1 MDAGYG
7 GLCYA
12 GVKVADM
19 NRKLTLAM
27 VLAGL
32 IAACA
37 GEAAPMKVNAAL
49 ASGERLVKI
58 VGFGDSITGV
68 YYHTGGRRAWTEM
81 LGVGLQRLY
90 PQAKLEAI
98 NAGISGNIS
107 ADGLRRLDKDV
118 LAHHPDLVVVM
129 FGMNDVARSSPEAYE
144 QNLRQIVDKCRAAG
158 AEVVLCTPNSIGEDP
173 SRPIDKLRAHAD
185 IVRRLATE
193 LQVPLAD
200 CFAAYEAVTQ
210 RDPRQWSALMSDKIH
225 PNMRGHKLFAELMAE
240 TITGRKVSL
249 ADVAPLPGLPHVA
262 AKLAANEPLRI
273 VAMPPYDT
281 LIAPALQALHPGAQ
295 IHVDRWETA
304 GLSLA
309 QLEASAKARGWMAM
323 RDNPDLPKPDLVI
336 LAVPASAQAPDLP
349 VSYHHYTWILNWSLS
364 FGKAEWDA
372 IAIPP
377 AVTDPTAA
385 GTEAQAN
392 ALLVI
397 QGQDLPYPQ
406 RADGDTRA
414 AGELLAEFLRQQLQ
428 P

>member
-1 MDAGYG
+1 MKTRGA
-7 GLCYA
+7 LLILA
-12 GVKVADM
+12 
-19 NRKLTLAM
+19 LITLHPGAT
-27 VLAGL
+27 
-32 IAACA
+32 
-37 GEAAPMKVNAAL
+37 APMKVNEAL
-49 ASGERLVKI
+49 ASGERVVKI
-58 VGFGDSITGV
+58 AGLGDSITGV

-81 LGVGLQRLY
+81 LGLALQRLY
-90 PQAKLEAI
+90 PQAKLESI

-118 LAHHPDLVVVM
+118 LAQHPDLVVVM
-129 FGMNDVARSSPEAYE
+129 FGMNDVARSTPEAYE
-144 QNLRQIVDKCRAAG
+144 QNLRQIVGKCRVAG
-158 AEVVLCTPNSIGEDP
+158 AEVVLCTPNTIGTDP
-173 SRPIDKLRAHAD
+173 SRPMDKLRAHAD

-200 CFAAYEAVTQ
+200 CFAAYEAVGQ
-210 RDPRQWSALMSDKIH
+210 RDPRECTALMSDNIH

-249 ADVAPLPGLPHVA
+249 ADVGPLPGLPHVA
-262 AKLAANEPLRI
+262 AKLAANQPLRI

-281 LIAPALQALHPGAQ
+281 LIAPALQALRPDAQ
-295 IHVDRWETA
+295 IHVERWETA

-336 LAVPASAQAPDLP
+336 LAIPAAAQAPDFP
-349 VSYHHYTWILNWSLS
+349 AFYHHYTWILNWSLS

-385 GTEAQAN
+385 GTEPQAK

-397 QGQDLPYPQ
+397 QGQDLPYLQ
-406 RADGDTRA
+406 RVDGDTRA